1 MKKIKYYYNT
11 HSLRYERYEES
22 LGRKILRVISLISAA
37 LVFAF
42 IVMYLAYTY
51 LDSPKE
57 KVLKR
62 EISQMQLQYDILNQK
77 EQQMAQVL
85 SDLGDRDDNIYRV
98 VFEADPVPRSE
109 REAGFG
115 GSNRYANLEDYDN
128 SDLMIQTTQK
138 LDQLR
143 QQMYIQSK
151 SYDELDKLIKNKKD
165 LLSSIPSIQPIAN
178 RQLTR
183 IASGF
188 GMRIDPIYKVPIFH
202 PGLDFVA
209 PTGTPIHATGDGV
222 IEEVN
227 GGQSGYG
234 NYVMIKHGFGYET
247 LYGHMSR
254 VNVRVGQKVTRGDV
268 IGFVGSTGRSTG
280 PHCHYEVIK
289 DGKKINPINFFSSD
303 LTPEEYQKILELSE
317 RSNQS
322 FD

>member
-11 HSLRYERYEES
+11 HSLRYEKYEES
-22 LGRKILRVISLISAA
+22 LVRKALRIIGIISAA

-57 KVLKR
+57 KVLNR

-77 EQQMAQVL
+77 EEQMNQVL
-85 SDLGDRDDNIYRV
+85 SDLADRDDNIYRV
-98 VFEADPVPRSE
+98 VFEADPIPRSE

-115 GSNRYANLEDYDN
+115 GTNRYANLEDYDN

-165 LLSSIPSIQPIAN
+165 LLASIPSIQPIAN

-202 PGLDFVA
+202 SGLDFVA

-247 LYGHMSR
+247 LYGHMSH
-254 VNVRVGQKVTRGDV
+254 VNVRVGQKVNRGDV

-289 DGKKINPINFFSSD
+289 DGHKINPINFFSSD